1 MSKKLM
7 LIVNPNSGKGAV
19 STALF
24 DIIDT
29 FSNADYLVT
38 TYMTR
43 AAGDAGKFAALSP
56 EYDLI
61 VCVGGDGTLSDTISG
76 LVSLE
81 SDNKPPLGYIPMG
94 TTNDLANTFG
104 LPRNPRESARRILTS
119 DLRQFDVGWFEDHH
133 FSYVHAFGA
142 FTDVSFSTP
151 QDKKKMLGHL
161 AYILEG
167 MSKLSTIT
175 PEHCVVEHDGGRLEG
190 DFIFGAVTNST
201 SVAGL
206 VKLPGDE
213 VSLSDGLFE
222 VLLIKYPRN
231 PADLGNIISNVL
243 RRQYDPEYVS
253 LLHTR
258 RIRFTF
264 DRPVAWTR
272 DGEAG
277 GIYQTAEA
285 VNLHEAVTLKL

>member
-7 LIVNPNSGKGAV
+7 LIVNPSSGKGAI

-29 FSNADYLVT
+29 FSNSDYLVT
-38 TYMTR
+38 TYMTKS
-43 AAGDAGKFAALSP
+43 AGDAGKYAAAFASV
-56 EYDLI
+56 YDLI

-76 LVSLE
+76 LVTLE
-81 SDNKPPLGYIPMG
+81 SKPPLGYIPMG
-94 TTNDLANTFG
+94 TTNDLANTFR
-104 LPRNPRESARRILTS
+104 LPRNPRDGARHIIAS
-119 DLRQFDVGWFEDHH
+119 DLRPFDVGWFEDHY

-151 QDKKKMLGHL
+151 QDMKKTLGHL

-175 PEHCVVEHDGGRLEG
+175 SEHCIVEYDGGRLEG

-206 VKLPGDE
+206 FKLPGDE
-213 VSLSDGLFE
+213 VRLSDGLFE

-243 RRQYDPEYVS
+243 SRQYDPEYVS

-258 RIRFTF
+258 KIRFIF

-277 GIYQTAEA
+277 GTYQRAEA